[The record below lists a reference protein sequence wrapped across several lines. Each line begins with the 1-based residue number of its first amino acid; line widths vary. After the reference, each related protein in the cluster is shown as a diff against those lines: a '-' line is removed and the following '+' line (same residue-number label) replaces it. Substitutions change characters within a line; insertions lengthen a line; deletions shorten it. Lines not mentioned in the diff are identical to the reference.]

1 MFSAPSIATCLS
13 GYTNLKSNLLHLVD
27 WVWIAL
33 IGRIIGAYILCKLA
47 LKLGFFH
54 LMRVIVVL
62 YIILALSVSSLN
74 FTDVLLYKD
83 VQFLFVF
90 RFINA
95 LLIPAPSMLPSL
107 FLLNQNPKK
116 PIMLSAYVCLAIG
129 IGTILIFKILTI
141 VEFCNGWQNIM
152 LCASVIGG
160 ICYLFFEKHIPD
172 DTPRTPP
179 TTSNTSKLDFGK
191 ILLVA
196 AFGGTCG
203 ITFGYHFAFIDKYV
217 NAIILSGECKNIS
230 FSYYYYVLLISIIP
244 VAKFIYRKNIF
255 SPLKISVAC
264 INLIA
269 IIIAIT
275 PEITLDSYI
284 IEQVLFGILTAVL
297 LVPCHALV
305 YEIFKDTPNYFD
317 GMFWFV
323 TFFSLFAITPH
334 FFLKLLGIS
343 SLPWLSLL
351 YMAPISSVFIFALS
365 RYEQKTTQANFNLE
379 TN

>member
-1 MFSAPSIATCLS
+1 MWL
-13 GYTNLKSNLLHLVD
+13 
-27 WVWIAL
+27 
-33 IGRIIGAYILCKLA
+33 
-47 LKLGFFH
+47 
-54 LMRVIVVL
+54 VVL
-62 YIILALSVSSLN
+62 YILLALSVSSAN
-74 FTDVLLYKD
+74 FTDVILYKD

-95 LLIPAPSMLPSL
+95 FLIPAPFMLPIL

-129 IGTILIFKILTI
+129 IGTILIYKFLSIIK
-141 VEFCNGWQNIM
+141 FCNGWQNIM

-179 TTSNTSKLDFGK
+179 TTSKLDFGK

-203 ITFGYHFAFIDKYV
+203 VTFRYHFAFVDSYV
-217 NAIILSGECKNIS
+217 NNLIICGNCQNVS
-230 FSYYYYVLLISIIP
+230 FAYYYYAILISIIP

-255 SPLKISVAC
+255 SPLKISAVG

-275 PEITLDSYI
+275 PEITLDFYI

-323 TFFSLFAITPH
+323 TFFSLFAITRH

-351 YMAPISSVFIFALS
+351 YIAPISSVFIFALS